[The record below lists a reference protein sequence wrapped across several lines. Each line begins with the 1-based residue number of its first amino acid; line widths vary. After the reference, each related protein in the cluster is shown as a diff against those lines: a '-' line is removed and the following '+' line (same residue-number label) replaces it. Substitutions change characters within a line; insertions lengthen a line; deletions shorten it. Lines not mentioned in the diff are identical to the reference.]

1 MATNKTTK
9 TENSVPDFINT
20 VEDSIKRSDS
30 FKLLEIFRTAT
41 GFEPK
46 MWGPSIIGFGSYHYK
61 YKSGHEGDNFRI
73 R

>member
-30 FKLLEIFRTAT
+30 FKLLEIFHEA

-46 MWGPSIIGFGSYHYK
+46 CGVEYY
-61 YKSGHEGDNFRI
+61 RI
-73 R
+73 RKLSL